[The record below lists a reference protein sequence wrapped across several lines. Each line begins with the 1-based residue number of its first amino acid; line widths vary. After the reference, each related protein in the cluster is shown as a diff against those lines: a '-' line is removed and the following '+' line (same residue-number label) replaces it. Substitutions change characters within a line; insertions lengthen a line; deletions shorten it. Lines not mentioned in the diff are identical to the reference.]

1 MGTKEQRP
9 HCWFRSLFYLTTCKQ
24 AGPQDLQT
32 PHLLLPD
39 FNSLSSALR
48 IFAHTLSALSG
59 FMFFNSLESLTQ
71 APFLPN
77 LPDSHSKPLS
87 CSLPIL
93 KANLVLRLY
102 LGHLLQS
109 VLLLSPSLPVRP

>member
-24 AGPQDLQT
+24 AGPQDLHT

-48 IFAHTLSALSG
+48 IFAHTLSTLSG

-71 APFLPN
+71 APFLPK
-77 LPDSHSKPLS
+77 LPDSHSKLLS
-87 CSLPIL
+87 CSLPI
-93 KANLVLRLY
+93 KANLVLHLH
-102 LGHLLQS
+102 LGHLLQL
-109 VLLLSPSLPVRP
+109 VLVLSPSLPVRP